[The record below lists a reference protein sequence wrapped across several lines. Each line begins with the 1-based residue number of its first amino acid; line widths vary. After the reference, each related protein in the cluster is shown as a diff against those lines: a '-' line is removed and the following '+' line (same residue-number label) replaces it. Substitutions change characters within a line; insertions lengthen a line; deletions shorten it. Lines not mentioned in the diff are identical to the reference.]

1 MIVVDWG
8 TSSFRAYRLDA
19 GGGVAERREGPHGI
33 LAVADGDF
41 GGVLATV
48 VGDWLA
54 AEPGDLWL
62 AGMIG
67 SRQGW
72 VEAPYAACPAGPAE
86 IAAAVRAI
94 DWQGRRLNFVPGLSC
109 READGAHDVLRG
121 EEVQIL
127 GVMAAIGAAPATV
140 VLPGTHSKWA
150 RVAAGRVHG
159 FRTHMTGEAFAV
171 MRRHSILG
179 RTMPEGAEANDAA
192 AFARGLARATTGG
205 GLLSHLFSVRTA
217 ALFDEVAPAALPSLL
232 SGILIGHELAAAL
245 AEAPDGPVHVVAGP
259 ALARLYADALAA
271 FGRRAE
277 IHDPDAAARGLH
289 ALATMTA
296 GA

>member
-19 GGGVAERREGPHGI
+19 GGAVVERRESPNGI
-33 LAVADGDF
+33 LAVENAAF
-41 GGVLATV
+41 GAVLAGA

-54 AEPGDLWL
+54 AEPGEIWL
-62 AGMIG
+62 SGMIG

-72 VEAPYAACPAGPAE
+72 VEAPYAPCPAGPAE
-86 IAAAVRAI
+86 IAAAVRPME
-94 DWQGRRLNFVPGLSC
+94 WHGRRLLFVPGLSC
-109 READGAHDVLRG
+109 READGAHDVMRG

-127 GVMAAIGAAPATV
+127 GVLAAIGDRPATV
-140 VLPGTHSKWA
+140 VLPGTHSKWV
-150 RVAAGRVHG
+150 RVAGGRVLG

-171 MRRHSILG
+171 LKRHSILG
-179 RTMPEGAEANDAA
+179 RTMPADAVADDAA
-192 AFARGLARATTGG
+192 AFARGLARARTAG

-217 ALFDEVAPAALPSLL
+217 ALFDEVAASALPSLL
-232 SGILIGHELAAAL
+232 SGILIGHELVAAL
-245 AEAPDGPVHVVAGP
+245 AEAAEGPVHVVAGP

-277 IHDPDAAARGLH
+277 IHDPDAAARGLLT
-289 ALATMTA
+289 LATMRA